1 MRNGFRNLG
10 QHNLESNKSV
20 FFMALAARH
29 SVLYFLTAHIAFAHG
44 IAIPALCLFYGSYP
58 VSHFCIQ
65 SMRSQLW
72 ITVTEREEGERSV
85 NYKL

>member
-20 FFMALAARH
+20 FFVALAASH

-44 IAIPALCLFYGSYP
+44 FAIPALCLFYGSYP
-58 VSHFCIQ
+58 VSYFCIQ

-72 ITVTEREEGERSV
+72 ITVSERKRERDQ
-85 NYKL
+85 